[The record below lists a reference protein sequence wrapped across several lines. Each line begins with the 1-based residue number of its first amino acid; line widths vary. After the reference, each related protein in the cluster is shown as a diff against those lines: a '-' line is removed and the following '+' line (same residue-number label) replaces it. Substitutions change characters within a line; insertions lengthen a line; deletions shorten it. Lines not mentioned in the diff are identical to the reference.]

1 MSAATP
7 DEFTSQLTLRDIAC
21 LTWTGMQYA
30 IRLDQLQQLLFRYT
44 PAQDRYKLKPDAD
57 RLSLDRTYELINKWL
72 SLGLIE
78 KKTILHGDK
87 LWIWLTREGLRT
99 VQLPFQY
106 GDGAP
111 SSVRLPHL
119 YYINQVRLSVE
130 QKRPLD
136 VWRSERQIRRDA
148 GPTVKGESKPHVPD
162 AILTNSVN
170 GKITAIEVE
179 RTSKNVDELL
189 DDLRELAVSYKSVWY
204 FATSTTKRNLERK
217 LADFPEEMQRP
228 FRLYA
233 LTEYGGAYG
242 IT

>member
-1 MSAATP
+1 MFSTP
-7 DEFTSQLTLRDIAC
+7 SPSQLTVRDTLCLR
-21 LTWTGMQYA
+21 WTGMQYA
-30 IRLDQLQQLLFRYT
+30 TRLDQLQQLLFRHT
-44 PAQDRYKLKPDAD
+44 PEQDRYKLKSDAD
-57 RLSLDRTYELINKWL
+57 RLSLDRTYDLINKWL
-72 SLGLIE
+72 SLGYIE

-87 LWIWLTREGLRT
+87 LWIWLTREGMRT
-99 VQLPFQY
+99 VQLSFQY

-119 YYINQVRLSVE
+119 YSINQVRLSIE
-130 QKRPLD
+130 QKRPAD
-136 VWRSERQIRRDA
+136 IWQSERQIRRDA

-204 FATSTTKRNLERK
+204 FATTATKRNLEGK
-217 LADFPEEMQRP
+217 LAEFSPEMQKP

-233 LTEYGGAYG
+233 LTEYGEAYG